1 MPGLTATI
9 DLLRRHE
16 RLVRQFLIFAIV
28 GGVSAVGHFGTLAV
42 LVETGLASPVPASA
56 IGFVIAASM
65 SYVMNRQ
72 FTFNATRRHVDAA
85 WRFAIVAV
93 IGFLLNGLLMQFFT
107 VYLGIYYLLAQA
119 ITTLLVMVSNF
130 LGYRIWAFA
139 HADTPRA
146 GDP

>member
-1 MPGLTATI
+1 MPDLSAVI
-9 DLLRRHE
+9 DLMRRQH
-16 RLVRQFLIFAIV
+16 RLVRQFLVFAVV
-28 GGVSAVGHFGTLAV
+28 GVIAAVGHFGTLAL

-56 IGFVIAASM
+56 LGFVIAASM
-65 SYVMNRQ
+65 SYALNRQ

-85 WRFAIVAV
+85 WRFAVVAV
-93 IGFLLNGLLMQFFT
+93 VGFLLNGVLMQFFA

-139 HADTPRA
+139 HADTPRT
-146 GDP
+146 G